1 VVFWVLKMRIFEF
14 LCDRFFPE
22 KCGVPDLPEMHFYM
36 LHLYL
41 IAQRACACL
50 LRAALYSVYT
60 DTTRESEGNTFFFFF
75 FFFLL
80 LFAKINLFIYV

>member
-1 VVFWVLKMRIFEF
+1 MR
-14 LCDRFFPE
+14 
-22 KCGVPDLPEMHFYM
+22 VPDLPEMHFYIM

-41 IAQRACACL
+41 IARACACL

-60 DTTRESEGNTFFFFF
+60 DTTRESEGNTFFFFLL
-75 FFFLL
+75 LL